1 MSPYARCVLA
11 VSGECL
17 HLVWSRTRM
26 TSHHPPR
33 PHSPG
38 CSISLSYKV
47 QLTNTELHVRWMHLL
62 WKAFHIVPSLPS
74 YDMLYMT
81 RSVEVLP
88 QTAHSVFSAVPSK
101 WSQKWFSDQG
111 PATFVLRPALLF
123 CCFSLWVIFQNNW
136 DRKIFEFD
144 HWRPRGGEGA
154 RCIVPS

>member
-1 MSPYARCVLA
+1 MPGVSSQCLASVSSSSGPGPGWHHITRPALTALAAVYPYPTMSSRQIQNFMLD
-11 VSGECL
+11 ECIYRGKLFILFLRFL
-17 HLVWSRTRM
+17 HM
-26 TSHHPPR
+26 T
-33 PHSPG
+33 
-38 CSISLSYKV
+38 V
-47 QLTNTELHVRWMHLL
+47 
-62 WKAFHIVPSLPS
+62 
-74 YDMLYMT
+74 YMT
-81 RSVEVLP
+81 RSLEVLP
-88 QTAHSVFSAVPSK
+88 QTAHSAHSVFSAVPSK